1 MGALVLLV
9 NSLRLDINGQKEVK
23 IKGSEI
29 QDRFFI
35 KPFLEILSN
44 DDEDYNDK
52 IIDSDETGWINDW
65 SEVFNVENFGVL
77 QEVSEEATDKVEVAG
92 PLTDDG
98 VTIPPWKYSWI
109 FGLSNDLDL
118 VGPSSY
124 ASEIVTTTELSA
136 SEDSSGGMFSWFY
149 DDTLSDDDTLSN
161 DDTLSDDDTFTDE
174 VKITETEDFFSWF
187 FPGETQEEEYDNL
200 QDNITD
206 VVDDET
212 PFTETITTTSTTSS
226 LKSTRTTTTTTITTM
241 TTTTTITT
249 TITTTTTTTESEAH
263 IEIGGDDQIEAV
275 MSTTGMPSTSDDISE
290 TCKKETVRTC
300 NQIPWDDC
308 TWVLT
313 KVCKNVKG
321 RVCNP
326 EPKKVCELVGIYTCK
341 MVEVC
346 SYSCQ
351 EKKNELE
358 NGSGVDDASNN
369 NTTSCEP
376 QCIRKPHCATKDSVN
391 CREVIDKDCSSDN
404 TKKCT
409 LVPERKCK
417 SRSKL
422 HCEDL
427 IQTLC

>member
-1 MGALVLLV
+1 MG
-9 NSLRLDINGQKEVK
+9 
-23 IKGSEI
+23 
-29 QDRFFI
+29 
-35 KPFLEILSN
+35 
-44 DDEDYNDK
+44 
-52 IIDSDETGWINDW
+52 
-65 SEVFNVENFGVL
+65 
-77 QEVSEEATDKVEVAG
+77 
-92 PLTDDG
+92 
-98 VTIPPWKYSWI
+98 
-109 FGLSNDLDL
+109 
-118 VGPSSY
+118 
-124 ASEIVTTTELSA
+124 
-136 SEDSSGGMFSWFY
+136 
-149 DDTLSDDDTLSN
+149 
-161 DDTLSDDDTFTDE
+161 
-174 VKITETEDFFSWF
+174 
-187 FPGETQEEEYDNL
+187 
-200 QDNITD
+200 
-206 VVDDET
+206 
-212 PFTETITTTSTTSS
+212 S
-226 LKSTRTTTTTTITTM
+226 LKSTRTTTTTM
-241 TTTTTITT
+241 TTTISTTIP
-249 TITTTTTTTESEAH
+249 ESEAH
-263 IEIGGDDQIEAV
+263 TTDIGVDDKTGAD
-275 MSTTGMPSTSDDISE
+275 MSTTGVPSTSDDNLE

-358 NGSGVDDASNN
+358 NGSGVVDTGNN
-369 NTTSCEP
+369 NMTSCEP

-409 LVPERKCK
+409 LVPEQKCK

-427 IQTLC
+427 IQT